1 MGVSCAS
8 WSAEQHPSDFG
19 AAFSP
24 VQHVGIPS
32 PPFGALPGP
41 GERHWD
47 GAMNAG
53 PTGHIWA
60 APSGREA
67 SGRQQDLLC
76 TFQCPRGKCK
86 LPACRIRS
94 LGKEVELAG
103 WGGAEGGRRD
113 EGRGRCGRFSA
124 FWASVLG
131 VWGLHLL
138 CPEGSVKARL
148 QEFCLGSPFS
158 RLPCLDP
165 VTPAR
170 CHRSMGATPASL
182 PARPGLASGPVE
194 LPSFA
199 QGRHPGGQAHLH
211 ALRGLPHEG
220 VCFQQDRAG
229 WSPAVDLALNL
240 FTAK

>member
-1 MGVSCAS
+1 MQDRLVTS
-8 WSAEQHPSDFG
+8 
-19 AAFSP
+19 
-24 VQHVGIPS
+24 
-32 PPFGALPGP
+32 
-41 GERHWD
+41 
-47 GAMNAG
+47 G
-53 PTGHIWA
+53 PTRA
-60 APSGREA
+60 GREA

-76 TFQCPRGKCK
+76 TFQCPRDKCK
-86 LPACRIRS
+86 LLACRIRS

-103 WGGAEGGRRD
+103 WGGAEGGRSD

-182 PARPGLASGPVE
+182 PARPGLWAGRVAQLCPGETPRGPGPPTRSQGPSSCGGL
-194 LPSFA
+194 LPA
-199 QGRHPGGQAHLH
+199 GQGRLVAS
-211 ALRGLPHEG
+211 
-220 VCFQQDRAG
+220 C
-229 WSPAVDLALNL
+229 
-240 FTAK
+240 